1 MFLKLYAPPN
11 GWFYRNAAIFANHA
25 TSLQASGGHGFD
37 FGYLH
42 LPFLSA
48 FILVLGSQ

>member
-1 MFLKLYAPPN
+1 MHPQMAGFTEMLQYLPTTQPRCKLQE
-11 GWFYRNAAIFANHA
+11 GTGLI
-25 TSLQASGGHGFD
+25 SD